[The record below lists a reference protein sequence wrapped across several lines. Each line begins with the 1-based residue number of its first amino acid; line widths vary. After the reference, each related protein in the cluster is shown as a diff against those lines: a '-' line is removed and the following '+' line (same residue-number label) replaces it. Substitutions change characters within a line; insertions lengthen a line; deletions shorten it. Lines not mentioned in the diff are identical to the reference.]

1 MNKLLCAAIAAMLFS
16 ACDKP
21 PPTAAADT
29 AAPVAETPA
38 DAADALATEP
48 APAQTASSESAEQTA
63 QAPAPDPVADKKTDD
78 AIDQLLGDHV
88 RYRDAIDRFQK
99 AVAAKDAAGVAAL
112 IAYPF
117 EATIDGKT
125 VKIKDAAGFVAQYD
139 KIVTPPIANAIVAQ
153 KYSDLFVNAQ
163 GVMFGSGEAWV
174 NGICKDNAC
183 KDFDVKVIRIQ
194 PAGEKIGEASK

>member
-1 MNKLLCAAIAAMLFS
+1 MNKLLCAAVAAVLLS

-21 PPTAAADT
+21 PPAAATDAQT
-29 AAPVAETPA
+29 PAETPA
-38 DAADALATEP
+38 ETASAPAATEP
-48 APAQTASSESAEQTA
+48 VPEETASSESAAQTE
-63 QAPAPDPVADKKTDD
+63 QAPASDPAADKATDD
-78 AIDQLLGDHV
+78 AIDKLLGDHA

-112 IAYPF
+112 VAYPF

-139 KIVTPPIANAIVAQ
+139 KIVTPPIADAIVAQ
-153 KYSDLFVNAQ
+153 KYSALFVNAQ

-183 KDFDVKVIRIQ
+183 KNFDVKVIRIQ
-194 PAGEKIGEASK
+194 PAGEK